1 MKIYVTHH
9 GQVDAPIHEIPH
21 NAPITEL
28 GRLQAEYLG
37 RYLKHMG
44 FCGKIYSSPYACAL
58 ETAEI
63 VAAYTGSQILEWEPM
78 GSEENINR
86 DSEKLQSN
94 MQSEFEKL
102 SLQEDALFVVLEK
115 THEAF
120 GKALGFW
127 ANRRPC
133 NCSLSIKDF
142 DGKVR
147 SVYGEAGHMP
157 YKMQGYNMAMKS
169 CADKAKMDKYMEEDI
184 CVLNSVIKEQGV
196 KVLHISD
203 TASYTYPYVEKM
215 IEKIKPDIIIHTG
228 DFVDEV
234 KAGRIPGTRDEY
246 ESGLKIIC
254 KILNDSGA
262 EVYGVCGN
270 NDIPELVKKYLPDA
284 HITETAD
291 IVDICGVDCLLT
303 HSPED
308 VTGNAQWSF
317 YGHGLGAETWS
328 KDKNDI
334 INGVCRFNAIWH
346 FSVIIMPQRKLYAF
360 GHPAT
365 RKQF

>member
-9 GQVDAPIHEIPH
+9 GQVDAPIHEIPL
-21 NAPITEL
+21 NASITEL
-28 GRLQAEYLG
+28 GRLQAEHLG
-37 RYLKHMG
+37 RYLKYIG
-44 FCGKIYSSPYACAL
+44 FCGNIYSSPYVCAL

-63 VAAYTGSQILEWEPM
+63 VASCTGSQIVVWKPM
-78 GSEENINR
+78 GSEENINK
-86 DSEKLQSN
+86 DFEILQN
-94 MQSEFEKL
+94 HIKSEFEKL
-102 SLQEDALFVVLEK
+102 SLQEEALFVGLER

-133 NCSLSIKDF
+133 NCSLSSMDF
-142 DGKVR
+142 GGKGR
-147 SVYGEAGHMP
+147 AVYGEPGHMP
-157 YKMQGYNMAMKS
+157 YKMQGYNMAMKFH
-169 CADKAKMDKYMEEDI
+169 ADNAKMDKYLEEDMCI
-184 CVLNSVIKEQGV
+184 LNSAIKEQGI

-203 TASYTYPYVEKM
+203 TASYTYPYIEKM
-215 IEKIKPDIIIHTG
+215 IERIKPNIIIHTG

-246 ESGLKIIC
+246 ENGLKIIC
-254 KILNDSGA
+254 NILNNSGA
-262 EVYGVCGN
+262 GVYGVCGN
-270 NDIPELVKKYLPDA
+270 NDIPELVKKYLPNA

-328 KDKNDI
+328 EDKNDI
-334 INGVCRFNAIWH
+334 VNGVCRFNAIWH
-346 FSVIIMPQRKLYAF
+346 SSLIVMPQRKLYAF

-365 RKQF
+365 RK